1 MLPVW
6 VLVPCFVKICE
17 SLIDLDFHG
26 SFASLSEKS
35 GNALTVTITLGRVTS
50 RVTPRSSPFCMIS
63 NRTIT
68 GNLE

>member
-6 VLVPCFVKICE
+6 VLVPFFVKIFV

-35 GNALTVTITLGRVTS
+35 GNVLTFTITLGRVAS

-63 NRTIT
+63 KRKIT